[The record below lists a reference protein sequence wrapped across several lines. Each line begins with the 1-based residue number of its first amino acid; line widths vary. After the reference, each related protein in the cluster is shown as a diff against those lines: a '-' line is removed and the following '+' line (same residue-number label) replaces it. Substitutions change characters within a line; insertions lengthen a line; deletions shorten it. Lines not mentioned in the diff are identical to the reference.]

1 MRHVA
6 WILCLL
12 YAVQVFAAPTDI
24 EARSQ
29 QLNALISELW
39 EWTLQQE
46 PVYASILGD
55 KRYNDQMA
63 SYSEKTILEQQ
74 AKNKEFLKRF
84 EAIDAAGLPH
94 QDVLNRQ
101 LEIRSLKEDIEE
113 TDLKLWQMPVNQ
125 MSGIHIWA
133 PQLVTLL
140 SFQTVKD
147 YDDYIARLRQLP
159 RVFEENTADM
169 RKGMAN
175 GLMPPKFLLE
185 KVVDQTNGIATQPP
199 DKTPFAQPFNNFPA
213 SFSEADKTRL
223 KAAGMAV
230 IKDDVLP
237 AYSKFATFVKD
248 EYVPKGGTEVGV
260 WSLPNGDAIYAFQVS
275 QYTTTDKTPE
285 QIHQI
290 GLQQVAEIEKQELE
304 IANRLEFKDL
314 KSFRQALKANP
325 KLYAQSREQIL
336 DLYRQYI
343 AQMKPQLPMLFGR
356 LPKADLTVM
365 PVEAFREKDAAGAQ
379 YVQGTPDGSRP
390 GHVEVN
396 TSDPEKRMVIDFEST
411 AYHEGVPGHHL
422 QISIAQEMQGL
433 PPFRQHAWYG
443 AYGEGWAL
451 YSERL
456 GKEVGFY
463 QDPYSDFGRLED
475 EVLRAIRLVV
485 DTGLHYK
492 HWTREQVVQYFHDHS
507 AIDEPNVQSET
518 NRYISWPA
526 QALSYKMGQLKILEL
541 RARAQQQLGG
551 QFDIREFHDQVIDS
565 GALPLDVLE
574 EQINLWIA
582 QKKAVRTLPPSPTT
596 GLLQLRGAGVSH

>member
-1 MRHVA
+1 MRRVA
-6 WILCLL
+6 LVLCLF
-12 YAVQVFAAPTDI
+12 YAVQMFAAPADI
-24 EARSQ
+24 EARRT

-39 EWTLQQE
+39 EWNLRQD

-55 KRYNDQMA
+55 KRYNDQLG
-63 SYSEKTILEQQ
+63 SESEKTTLEQQ
-74 AKNKEFLKRF
+74 AKEKEFLKRF
-84 EAIDAAGLPH
+84 EDIDAIGLPH
-94 QDVLNRQ
+94 QDMLNRE

-125 MSGIHIWA
+125 MNGIHINA
-133 PQLVTLL
+133 PQLVTVL

-159 RVFEENTADM
+159 RIFEDETANM

-199 DKTPFAQPFNNFPA
+199 DKSPFAQPFNSFPA
-213 SFSEADKTRL
+213 TFSEAEKTRL
-223 KAAGMAV
+223 KAAGLAA

-237 AYSKFATFVKD
+237 AYSRFATFVKQ
-248 EYVPKGGTEVGV
+248 EYVPKGRAEVGV
-260 WSLPNGDAIYAFQVS
+260 WSLPNGDAIYAFDVKRS
-275 QYTTTDKTPE
+275 TTTDKTPE

-290 GLQQVAEIEKQELE
+290 GLQQVAEIEKQQLE
-304 IANRLEFKDL
+304 IATRLGFKDL

-343 AQMKPQLPMLFGR
+343 AQMKPELPKLFGR
-356 LPKADLTVM
+356 LPQADLIVM
-365 PVEAFREKDAAGAQ
+365 PVEPFREKDASGAQ
-379 YVQGTPDGSRP
+379 YIEGTPDGSRP

-396 TSDPEKRMVIDFEST
+396 TSDPEKRMIIDFEST

-422 QISIAQEMQGL
+422 QLTIAQEMQGL
-433 PPFRQHAWYG
+433 PPFRQHGFYG
-443 AYGEGWAL
+443 AYIEGWAL

-463 QDPYSDFGRLED
+463 KDPYSDYGRLED
-475 EVLRAIRLVV
+475 EMLRAIRLVV

-507 AIDEPNVQSET
+507 AIDEPSVQSET

-541 RARAQQQLGG
+541 RARAQQQLGS

-565 GALPLDVLE
+565 GALPLDVLD

-582 QKKAVRTLPPSPTT
+582 QKKAV
-596 GLLQLRGAGVSH
+596 ANSH

>member
-1 MRHVA
+1 MRPVA
-6 WILCLL
+6 LVLCLF
-12 YAVQVFAAPTDI
+12 YAVQMFAAPNDV
-24 EARSQ
+24 EARRK
-29 QLNALISELW
+29 QLNGLISELW
-39 EWTLQQE
+39 EWNLQQN
-46 PVYASILGD
+46 PVFASIIGD
-55 KRYNDQMA
+55 KRYNDQLRRN
-63 SYSEKTILEQQ
+63 SEQAILEQQ
-74 AKNKEFLKRF
+74 AKEKEFLKRF
-84 EAIDAAGLPH
+84 EAIDATGLPH
-94 QDVLNRQ
+94 QDVLNRE
-101 LEIRSLKEDIEE
+101 LEIRDLKEDIED

-125 MSGIHIWA
+125 MHGIHIDT
-133 PQLVTLL
+133 PQLVTVL

-159 RVFEENTADM
+159 RRFEEDTANM

-185 KVVDQTNGIATQPP
+185 KVVDQTNGIATLAP
-199 DKTPFAQPFNNFPA
+199 DQTPFAQPFNNFPA

-223 KAAGMAV
+223 KTAGLAA
-230 IKDDVLP
+230 IKNDVLP
-237 AYSKFATFVKD
+237 AYAKFATFVKD
-248 EYVPKGGTEVGV
+248 EYVPKGRTEVGV
-260 WSLPNGDAIYAFQVS
+260 WSLPNGDAIYAFEVRR
-275 QYTTTDKTPE
+275 YTTTDKTPE

-290 GLQQVAEIEKQELE
+290 GLQQVAEIEKQQLE
-304 IANRLEFKDL
+304 IANRLGFKDL
-314 KSFRQALKANP
+314 KSFRDSVKANP

-336 DLYRQYI
+336 DLYRQYL
-343 AQMKPQLPMLFGR
+343 AQMKPELPKLFGR
-356 LPKADLTVM
+356 LPKAELIVM
-365 PVEAFREKDAAGAQ
+365 PVEQFREKDAPGAE
-379 YVQGTPDGSRP
+379 YHTGTPDGSRP

-396 TSDPEKRMVIDFEST
+396 TSEPEKRTVISIEST

-422 QISIAQEMQGL
+422 QLSMAQEVKDL
-433 PPFRQHAWYG
+433 PPFRQHGWYG

-463 QDPYSDFGRLED
+463 RDPYSDFGRLED
-475 EVLRAIRLVV
+475 EMLRAIRLVV

-541 RARAQQQLGG
+541 RARAQQQLGD
-551 QFDIREFHDQVIDS
+551 QFDIREFHDQVVDS

-574 EQINLWIA
+574 QQINLWIA
-582 QKKAVRTLPPSPTT
+582 QKKAV
-596 GLLQLRGAGVSH
+596 AKAN

>member
-1 MRHVA
+1 MRRVA
-6 WILCLL
+6 LVLCFF
-12 YAVQVFAAPTDI
+12 YAVQVFAAPADI
-24 EARSQ
+24 EARRTR
-29 QLNALISELW
+29 LNALISELW
-39 EWTLQQE
+39 EWNLQQD

-55 KRYNDQMA
+55 KRYNDQLG
-63 SYSEKTILEQQ
+63 SDSEKSTLEQQ
-74 AKNKEFLKRF
+74 AKEKEFLKQF
-84 EAIDAAGLPH
+84 EGIDASGLPH
-94 QDVLNRQ
+94 QDVLNRE
-101 LEIRSLKEDIEE
+101 LEIRSLKEDIEG

-125 MSGIHIWA
+125 MGGIHINA
-133 PQLVTLL
+133 PQMVTVL

-159 RVFEENTADM
+159 RVFEENTANM

-185 KVVDQTNGIATQPP
+185 KVVDQTNGIATQSP
-199 DKTPFAQPFNNFPA
+199 DKTPFAQPFNSFPA
-213 SFSEADKTRL
+213 SFAEADKTRL
-223 KAAGMAV
+223 KAAGVAA

-237 AYSKFATFVKD
+237 AYSKFAAFVKE
-248 EYVPKGGTEVGV
+248 EYVPKGRSEVGV
-260 WSLPNGDAIYAFQVS
+260 WSLPNGEAIYAFRVRRS
-275 QYTTTDKTPE
+275 TTTDKTPE

-290 GLQQVAEIEKQELE
+290 GLQQVAEIEKQQLE
-304 IANRLEFKDL
+304 IATRLGFKDL
-314 KSFRQALKANP
+314 KSFRETLKTNP

-343 AQMKPQLPMLFGR
+343 AQMKPELPKLFGR
-356 LPKADLTVM
+356 LPKADLIVI
-365 PVEAFREKDAAGAQ
+365 PVELFREKDASGAQ
-379 YVQGTPDGSRP
+379 YVPGTPDGSRP

-422 QISIAQEMQGL
+422 QLTIAQEMQGL
-433 PPFRQHAWYG
+433 PPFRQHGFYG
-443 AYGEGWAL
+443 AYIEGWAL

-463 QDPYSDFGRLED
+463 KDPYSDYGRLED
-475 EVLRAIRLVV
+475 EMLRAIRLVV
-485 DTGLHYK
+485 DTGMHYK

-541 RARAQQQLGG
+541 RARAQQQLGS

-565 GALPLDVLE
+565 GALPLDVLD

-582 QKKAVRTLPPSPTT
+582 QKKAVAS
-596 GLLQLRGAGVSH
+596 AH